1 MMAWTW
7 RSCLVAAQRHVVHGA
22 ALFAKRVS
30 RWRGEPVARKKKKKK
45 RPAACRSTMSHSN

>member
-1 MMAWTW
+1 
-7 RSCLVAAQRHVVHGA
+7 LVAAQRHVVHGA

-45 RPAACRSTMSHSN
+45 KRPAACRSTMSHSN